1 MNGSEFL
8 TQTTA
13 TENFYRLSWLA
24 YVKVVFKFLM
34 LVSVSAGLI
43 WWSFHKSQSMHSANL
58 SLAAGWLLL
67 IFGTLLFIYRIVYLR
82 SVRLYTDAVGVW
94 IFRGV
99 FPWSRGYRGVK
110 WRDME
115 DAMYFTG
122 FFSWLFRSYTIR
134 IGHRFTKTSEIVITD
149 LAKGH
154 KAVVHINHT
163 HQLVLSSEN
172 ASGRVSES
180 FSG

>member
-24 YVKVVFKFLM
+24 YVKVVFKFL
-34 LVSVSAGLI
+34 LLASVSVGLI
-43 WWSFHKSQSMHSANL
+43 WWSFHKSRSVQSANL
-58 SLAAGWLLL
+58 SLGAGSLLL
-67 IFGTLLFIYRIVYLR
+67 IIGALLFIYRIVYLR

-122 FFSWLFRSYTIR
+122 FVSWIFRSYTIR
-134 IGHRFTKTSEIVITD
+134 IGHRFTKTSEIVIAD
-149 LAKGH
+149 LSKGH
-154 KAVVHINHT
+154 KAVEHINHM
-163 HQLVLSSEN
+163 HHLVLE
-172 ASGRVSES
+172 AEHAGA
-180 FSG
+180 